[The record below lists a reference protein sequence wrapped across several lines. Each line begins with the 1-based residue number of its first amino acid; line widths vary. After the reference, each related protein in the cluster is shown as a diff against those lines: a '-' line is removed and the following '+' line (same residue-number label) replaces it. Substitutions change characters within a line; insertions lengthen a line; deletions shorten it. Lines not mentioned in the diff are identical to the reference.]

1 VVWSVNRSPTWTS
14 IGNIESVAVSASY
27 AAGALARRAAELLL
41 FASLD
46 HLIRPRQ
53 QRGWD
58 GEAEGLGGLEVD
70 DQFNFVACPTGR
82 SAGLAP
88 LRILST

>member
-1 VVWSVNRSPTWTS
+1 MLT
-14 IGNIESVAVSASY
+14 
-27 AAGALARRAAELLL
+27 L
-41 FASLD
+41 LD
-46 HLIRPRQ
+46 HLIRAEQ

-58 GEAEGLGGLEVD
+58 GKPESLGGLEVD
-70 DQFNFVACPTGR
+70 DELELGGLLDGR